1 MSVAMFNAYEL
12 GNLAKAIEDASPG
25 RNERILQT
33 LATFSRLN
41 TECFNHSYAHMGMN
55 EQPFTAEEI
64 RASMP
69 ARAILPHA
77 ASVAFRMDSNLTATD
92 GTEFAGP
99 PSFALEFMDVL
110 SSFIGRIAHYADLLE

>member
-41 TECFNHSYAHMGMN
+41 T
-55 EQPFTAEEI
+55 
-64 RASMP
+64 SMP